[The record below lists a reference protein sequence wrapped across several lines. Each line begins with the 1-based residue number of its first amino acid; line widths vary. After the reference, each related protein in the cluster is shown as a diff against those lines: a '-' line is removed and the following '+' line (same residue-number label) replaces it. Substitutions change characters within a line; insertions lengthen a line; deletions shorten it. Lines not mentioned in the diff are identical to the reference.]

1 MTKYGKKIENRDLN
15 LYIDSLKNK
24 TYKLLPLW
32 EEKLQWEKHLETIL
46 IEISGFNSITLNQQ
60 VKIISV
66 LCKLEALKDLED
78 FQTYRKTIF
87 ESLNIL
93 EELKRGE

>member
-24 TYKLLPLW
+24 TYKLLPLR

-46 IEISGFNSITLNQQ
+46 IEISGFNSITLNQ

-66 LCKLEALKDLED
+66 LSKLEALKDLED

>member
-1 MTKYGKKIENRDLN
+1 MTKYGKEIENRNFN

-24 TYKLLPLW
+24 TYKLLPLR
-32 EEKLQWEKHLETIL
+32 EENLQWEKHLETIL
-46 IEISGFNSITLNQQ
+46 IEISGFNSITLNQT
-60 VKIISV
+60 KIISA
-66 LCKLEALKDLED
+66 LSKLEALKDLED

-93 EELKRGE
+93 EELKRGG

>member
-24 TYKLLPLW
+24 TYKLLPLR

-66 LCKLEALKDLED
+66 LSKLVIVPTTCGNLLPVSEFTNAPANPPPL
-78 FQTYRKTIF
+78 
-87 ESLNIL
+87 
-93 EELKRGE
+93 

>member
-24 TYKLLPLW
+24 TYKLLPLR

-46 IEISGFNSITLNQQ
+46 IEISGFNSITLNQ

-66 LCKLEALKDLED
+66 LSNLEALKDLED

>member
-1 MTKYGKKIENRDLN
+1 MTKYGKEIENRNSN

-24 TYKLLPLW
+24 TYKLLPLR

-46 IEISGFNSITLNQQ
+46 IEISGFNSITLNQ

-66 LCKLEALKDLED
+66 LSKLEALKDLED

-93 EELKRGE
+93 EDLKRGE

>member
-1 MTKYGKKIENRDLN
+1 MTKYGKEIENRDLN

-24 TYKLLPLW
+24 TYKLLPLR

-46 IEISGFNSITLNQQ
+46 IEISGFNSITLNQ

-66 LCKLEALKDLED
+66 LSKLEALKDLED

>member
-1 MTKYGKKIENRDLN
+1 MTKYGRKIENRDLN

-24 TYKLLPLW
+24 TYKLLPLR

-46 IEISGFNSITLNQQ
+46 IEISGFNSITLNQ

-66 LCKLEALKDLED
+66 LSKLEALKDLED

>member
-1 MTKYGKKIENRDLN
+1 MTKYGKEIENKNFN

-24 TYKLLPLW
+24 TYKLLPLR

-46 IEISGFNSITLNQQ
+46 IEISGFNSITLNQ

-66 LCKLEALKDLED
+66 LSKLEALKDLED

>member
-1 MTKYGKKIENRDLN
+1 MTKYGKEIENRNFN

-24 TYKLLPLW
+24 TYKLLPLR
-32 EEKLQWEKHLETIL
+32 EEKLQWEKHLDTIL
-46 IEISGFNSITLNQQ
+46 IEISGFNSITLNQ

-66 LCKLEALKDLED
+66 LSKLEALKDLED

>member
-1 MTKYGKKIENRDLN
+1 MTKYGKEIENRNFN

-24 TYKLLPLW
+24 TYKLLPLR
-32 EEKLQWEKHLETIL
+32 EENLQWEKHLETIL
-46 IEISGFNSITLNQQ
+46 IEISGFNSITLNQ

-66 LCKLEALKDLED
+66 LSKLEALKDLED

>member
-24 TYKLLPLW
+24 TYKLLPFR

-46 IEISGFNSITLNQQ
+46 IEISGFNSITLNQ

-66 LCKLEALKDLED
+66 LSKLEALKDLED

>member
-1 MTKYGKKIENRDLN
+1 MTKYGKEIENRNFN

-24 TYKLLPLW
+24 TYKLLPLR

-46 IEISGFNSITLNQQ
+46 IEISGFNSITLNQ
-60 VKIISV
+60 VKIISI
-66 LCKLEALKDLED
+66 LSKLEALKDLED

>member
-24 TYKLLPLW
+24 TYKLLPLR

-46 IEISGFNSITLNQQ
+46 TEISGFNSITLNQ

-66 LCKLEALKDLED
+66 LSKLEALKDLED

>member
-1 MTKYGKKIENRDLN
+1 MTKYGKKIENRDFN

-24 TYKLLPLW
+24 TYKLLPLR

-46 IEISGFNSITLNQQ
+46 IEISGFNSITLNQ

-66 LCKLEALKDLED
+66 LSKLEALKDLED

>member
-24 TYKLLPLW
+24 TYKLLPLR

-46 IEISGFNSITLNQQ
+46 IEISGFNSITSNQQ

-66 LCKLEALKDLED
+66 LSKLEALKDLED

>member
-24 TYKLLPLW
+24 TYKLLPLR

-66 LCKLEALKDLED
+66 L
-78 FQTYRKTIF
+78 
-87 ESLNIL
+87 SLYVLQVIL
-93 EELKRGE
+93 FISSHRISLQFSRLGS

>member
-1 MTKYGKKIENRDLN
+1 MTKYGKEIENRNFN

-24 TYKLLPLW
+24 TYKLLPLR

-46 IEISGFNSITLNQQ
+46 IEISGFNSITLNQ

-66 LCKLEALKDLED
+66 LSKLEALKDLED

>member
-1 MTKYGKKIENRDLN
+1 MTKYGKEIENRNFN

-24 TYKLLPLW
+24 TYKILPLR

-46 IEISGFNSITLNQQ
+46 IEISGFNSITLNQ

-66 LCKLEALKDLED
+66 LSKLEALKDLED

>member
-1 MTKYGKKIENRDLN
+1 MTKYGKEIENRNFN

-24 TYKLLPLW
+24 TYKLLPLR

-46 IEISGFNSITLNQQ
+46 IEISGFNSITLNQ

-66 LCKLEALKDLED
+66 LSKLEALKDLED

-93 EELKRGE
+93 EDLKRGE

>member
-1 MTKYGKKIENRDLN
+1 MTKYGKEIENRNFN

-24 TYKLLPLW
+24 TYKLLPFRG
-32 EEKLQWEKHLETIL
+32 EKLQWEKHLETIL
-46 IEISGFNSITLNQQ
+46 IEISGFNSITLNQ

-66 LCKLEALKDLED
+66 LSKLEALKDLED

>member
-1 MTKYGKKIENRDLN
+1 MTKYGKEIENRNFN
-15 LYIDSLKNK
+15 LYIDNLKNK
-24 TYKLLPLW
+24 TYKLLPLR

-46 IEISGFNSITLNQQ
+46 IEISGFNSITLNQ

-66 LCKLEALKDLED
+66 LSKLEALKDLED